1 MKVEAMR
8 TTPQSVPLG
17 ITSVVQR
24 RFRFWNRPV
33 RIVVMKLLP
42 RAAAILSLFAAAIA
56 ASAQSGGLLGDW
68 KTKAGSIVRVE
79 RCGEQV
85 CMRLVQVI
93 NTGGDTTDSHNP
105 DPALRGRPLC
115 GLEIGSGFK
124 LTDPGHG
131 VDGTLY
137 DPKSGR
143 TYRGNITAEGG
154 ALRLRGYIGI
164 PLFGASETWARPT
177 DPVKP
182 CGK

>member
-1 MKVEAMR
+1 MS
-8 TTPQSVPLG
+8 TTLDAVTLG
-17 ITSVVQR
+17 ITSVVQP

-42 RAAAILSLFAAAIA
+42 RAVVILFLFAAAI

-68 KTKAGSIVRVE
+68 KTKAGSIVRVQ

-131 VDGTLY
+131 VGGMLY
-137 DPKSGR
+137 DPKSGK
-143 TYRGNITAEGG
+143 TYRGNITADGA
-154 ALRLRGYIGI
+154 ALRLRGYVGI

-177 DPVKP
+177 EPVKP
-182 CGK
+182 CSK